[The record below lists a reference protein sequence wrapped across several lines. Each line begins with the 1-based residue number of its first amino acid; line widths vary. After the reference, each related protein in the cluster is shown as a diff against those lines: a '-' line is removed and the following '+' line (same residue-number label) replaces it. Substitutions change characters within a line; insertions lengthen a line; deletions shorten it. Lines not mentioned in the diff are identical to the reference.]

1 VDRSHDAL
9 CFAVRARF
17 GCVMVLGLGSLLV
30 ACGETTV
37 AIVGPDPPADP
48 IDLTLDLLAYL
59 PLDES
64 AAGDLALD
72 VSGYEHHGTPSA
84 NPPIP
89 STSVP
94 PVTFSNP
101 GSLDFNGMG
110 QFLDLGNPPELDI
123 EGEVTLC
130 AWVQPRAVNGWRNVV
145 AHGWH
150 HQADQEVALR
160 IDEGAYEFVAWDG
173 VDHSAATTVPALDLG
188 GWHHLCGT
196 YAGGRYRLFRDG
208 ELADE
213 RPDAVSPMRVEETWA
228 IGARGS
234 ATDFDPR
241 YWDGLIDEVRIY
253 GRALS
258 AAEVRVLFR
267 L

>member
-1 VDRSHDAL
+1 
-9 CFAVRARF
+9 
-17 GCVMVLGLGSLLV
+17 MVAFSSLLCS
-30 ACGETTV
+30 CGETTV
-37 AIVGPDPPADP
+37 SIVDPAPSEDP
-48 IDLTLDLLAYL
+48 VDLTLDLLAYL

-64 AAGDLALD
+64 AAGALALD
-72 VSGYEHHGTPSA
+72 ISGYEHHGTPSV
-84 NPPIP
+84 NPPTP

-94 PVTFSNP
+94 PVTFTNP
-101 GSLDFNGMG
+101 RSLDFRGTD
-110 QFLDLGNPPELDI
+110 QFLDLGNPPELDL
-123 EGEVTLC
+123 EGNVTLC
-130 AWVQPRAVNGWRNVV
+130 AWIQPRAVDGWRNVV

-150 HQADQEVALR
+150 HQVDQEVTLR
-160 IDEGAYEFVAWDG
+160 IDQGAYEFVAWDG

-188 GWHHLCGT
+188 SWHHLCGT
-196 YAGGRYRLFRDG
+196 YDGGRYRLFRDG
-208 ELADE
+208 ELVDE
-213 RPDAVSPMRVEETWA
+213 RADAVAPMRVEEAWA
-228 IGARGS
+228 IGARGA